1 MILQADRDKQSGG
14 LNPRDRQAVTR
25 FLNTITAERGAAANT
40 IAAYERD
47 LVIWAATLP
56 SGADLLTAGVE
67 DLRRVLGRWSG
78 RSQCANCLKAA
89 ECAASVHGFCRCRR
103 PAP

>member
-1 MILQADRDKQSGG
+1 MIPKADGYKQTAE

-25 FLNTITAERGAAANT
+25 FLNTITAERGAAENT

-67 DLRRVLGRWSG
+67 DLRHVLGCWSQEISVPEL
-78 RSQCANCLKAA
+78 SQGA
-89 ECAASVHGFCRCRR
+89 
-103 PAP
+103 